1 MDDKARR
8 GNEIERKE
16 DNPEGETTRKDR
28 AVGYT
33 RVSTEDQLDD
43 YSIDAQKNSIRD
55 RSDKESW
62 DLKEIYADEGFSA
75 YGGKSRARPEFKRM
89 MEDAEAG
96 QFDVLIVD
104 RIDRFGREVTHTLEA
119 VKTLT
124 DLGITFVSAESD
136 NEV

>member
-1 MDDKARR
+1 MKMTDTQANVEVGMTGVHAGGKLC
-8 GNEIERKE
+8 
-16 DNPEGETTRKDR
+16 R
-28 AVGYT
+28 AVGYC
-33 RVSTEDQLDD
+33 RGSGVEQLDA
-43 YSIDAQKNSIRD
+43 INAQKATIRD
-55 RSDKESW
+55 RSDKEGW

-119 VKTLT
+119 EKTLT